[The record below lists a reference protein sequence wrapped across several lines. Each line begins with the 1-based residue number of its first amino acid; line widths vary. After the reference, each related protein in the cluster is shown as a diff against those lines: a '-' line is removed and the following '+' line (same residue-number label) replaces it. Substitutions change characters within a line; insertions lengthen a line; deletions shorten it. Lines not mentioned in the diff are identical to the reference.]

1 MSGTGW
7 FLCLLSA
14 KEFDRMV
21 GGKKSSFVY
30 AFPSPA
36 FFSISLFSLTLSTV
50 SCRFIIPALNSSHRS
65 NGSSQVLNITT
76 CLPDS
81 RLFTRPAAPSRKIL
95 IPKSARLGFL
105 LINDT
110 AVARL
115 HKAAMSLPPAPT
127 TTRMGMLT
135 WVKPRRTSRSRLRLW
150 LPLSSML
157 MMKIKETSLT
167 LPSMILTT
175 TMLSPREYLL
185 QDLTRVSRLRTD
197 LLT

>member
-1 MSGTGW
+1 MSGTGR

-21 GGKKSSFVY
+21 GGKKSSFAY

-36 FFSISLFSLTLSTV
+36 FFSISLSSLTLSTV
-50 SCRFIIPALNSSHRS
+50 SCRFIIPALNSSHKS

-115 HKAAMSLPPAPT
+115 QKAAMTLPPVPT

-135 WVKPRRTSRSRLRLW
+135 WVKPRRTSRSRLRLC

>member
-7 FLCLLSA
+7 FLCILSA

-21 GGKKSSFVY
+21 GAKKSSFVY

-36 FFSISLFSLTLSTV
+36 FFSISLSSLTLSTV
-50 SCRFIIPALNSSHRS
+50 SCRFIIPALNSSHKF

-76 CLPDS
+76 CLPNS

-115 HKAAMSLPPAPT
+115 HKAAMTLLPAPT

-135 WVKPRRTSRSRLRLW
+135 WVKPRRTSRSRLRLC